1 MTILNSYENNIL
13 GNLHMSMRDLYHLLI
28 IMFYLVVGS
37 STIVYGYYKIN
48 IALNKRN
55 KKNIYIVRRLPF
67 LNIDTDIRNMIKSVS
82 KRNYRILSTYDL
94 IEKNGEF
101 DVRNLAKYNSI
112 VLQSFIKTISKGD
125 HDIYLLNR
133 NQYKWEYEAYV
144 LIAKM
149 CNYEPII
156 LEFVSDNMNNHIHD
170 LKSNSIE
177 YKNALN
183 QIKKYEIDNKLY
195 TKRLSV

>member
-1 MTILNSYENNIL
+1 MTILNSHNNNIL
-13 GNLHMSMRDLYHLLI
+13 GHLHMSMHELYHLLI
-28 IMFYLVVGS
+28 IMFYLFVGCS
-37 STIVYGYYKIN
+37 VTLYGYYKIN
-48 IALNKRN
+48 DALNKRN

-67 LNIDTDIRNMIKSVS
+67 LNIDTDIRDMIKSVS

-149 CNYEPII
+149 FKYEPII
-156 LEFVSDNMNNHIHD
+156 LEFVSDNMNIHIND
-170 LKSNSIE
+170 LKSNSIQ

>member
-1 MTILNSYENNIL
+1 MTILNSYDNNIL
-13 GNLHMSMRDLYHLLI
+13 GNLHMSMQDLYHLLI
-28 IMFYLVVGS
+28 IMFYLVTGFSV
-37 STIVYGYYKIN
+37 TVYGYYKIN

-55 KKNIYIVRRLPF
+55 KKNLYIVRRLPF
-67 LNIDTDIRNMIKSVS
+67 LNLDSDIREMIKSVS
-82 KRNYRILSTYDL
+82 NRNYRILSTYDL

-133 NQYKWEYEAYV
+133 NQYKWEYEAHV

-156 LEFVSDNMNNHIHD
+156 LEFVSDNMNKHIHD
-170 LKSNSIE
+170 LKNNLVE

>member
-1 MTILNSYENNIL
+1 
-13 GNLHMSMRDLYHLLI
+13 
-28 IMFYLVVGS
+28 LVVGF
-37 STIVYGYYKIN
+37 STIVYGYYQIN

-67 LNIDTDIRNMIKSVS
+67 LNIDADIRNMIKSVS
-82 KRNYRILSTYDL
+82 ERNYRILSTYDL

-125 HDIYLLNR
+125 NDIYLLNR

-156 LEFVSDNMNNHIHD
+156 LEFVSDNMNKHIHD
-170 LKSNSIE
+170 LKNNSVE